1 MMSGLNTFI
10 CPPCRGFYSWGLAT
24 GHPGNCA
31 TKKTAL
37 PPLGAFGRASDTM
50 AEVVIFLAWSVAM
63 LRRRRLLIMVRR
75 KQVEGK
81 DAHRLEQGM
90 QR

>member
-1 MMSGLNTFI
+1 
-10 CPPCRGFYSWGLAT
+10 
-24 GHPGNCA
+24 
-31 TKKTAL
+31 
-37 PPLGAFGRASDTM
+37 M